1 MNKAGEVRY
10 DRTLRCSHLA
20 KESGSPQFI
29 YCKIEN
35 PDALKAL
42 LKSHGISLNAEAVNG
57 STGQRANTQVH
68 DHKFKE
74 SSQIQQNMSGRR
86 LVWFR
91 TLAFQAN
98 DHGFESRRPHSNSSL
113 VLSISFP
120 TKQHFPTSN
129 TAIVKNAF
137 KYTFVVVVPQSNTFN
152 FCLVR
157 FL

>member
-98 DHGFESRRPHSNSSL
+98 DHGFKSRRPHLNL
-113 VLSISFP
+113 MLILYCCNKILQQV
-120 TKQHFPTSN
+120 TG
-129 TAIVKNAF
+129 
-137 KYTFVVVVPQSNTFN
+137 QS
-152 FCLVR
+152 
-157 FL
+157 